1 MRVTTAAPDRTALLV
16 ADEVDRVKGGR
27 EQLRNTF
34 DHGRVGKVLIEMA
47 GIETPLARY
56 PQLDSGIGF
65 VREFRPLGAGEIRR
79 LLKQGWLPPDV
90 NLPGQPWD
98 PETIATII
106 RMTGGNFRLFASSP
120 HPDGAYAPN
129 QCSSRNDEAVVE
141 AGRECLV
148 IGAA

>member
-98 PETIATII
+98 QETIAIII
-106 RMTGGNFRLFASSP
+106 RMTGGNFRLLHHLLTQMERILEINALQEMTKQLWKRV
-120 HPDGAYAPN
+120 GNAW
-129 QCSSRNDEAVVE
+129 
-141 AGRECLV
+141 
-148 IGAA
+148 